1 MTGGI
6 LTKQEVKDVLRLRS
20 SAIHG
25 DAQYTALI
33 IRITEL
39 QKKLYRLGTGEK
51 MAEIGKFSIGIR
63 LIPDD
68 DTMKVILK
76 LLDLWQDDNQDMM
89 VALVPAQD
97 RYQYEIIPSGRGK
110 KHEID

>member
-1 MTGGI
+1 
-6 LTKQEVKDVLRLRS
+6 
-20 SAIHG
+20 
-25 DAQYTALI
+25 
-33 IRITEL
+33 
-39 QKKLYRLGTGEK
+39 
-51 MAEIGKFSIGIR
+51 MAEIGKLTMGIR

-68 DTMKVILK
+68 DTMNVILK
-76 LLDLWQDDNQDMM
+76 LLDLWQDDNPDMM

>member
-1 MTGGI
+1 MTDGI
-6 LTKQEVKDVLRLRS
+6 QTKQEITDALRLKL

-25 DAQYTALI
+25 DVQYIVLI

-39 QKKLYRLGTGEK
+39 QKKQYRLGTGGK
-51 MAEIGKFSIGIR
+51 MAEIGKLTMGIR

-68 DTMKVILK
+68 DTMNVILK
-76 LLDLWQDDNQDMM
+76 LLDLWQDDNPDMM